1 MGAERVRTSNRDA
14 LAGGGHG
21 APQAGVVTG
30 LLRAWGQGDL
40 EAREKLMP
48 LVYEEL
54 RRRAA
59 AYLRRERK
67 DHTLQPT
74 ALVHEAYLRLVGQQR
89 VVWQNR
95 AHFFGIAA
103 QMMRRI
109 LVDHA
114 KRQRRGKRGGAAVRV
129 PLDDRVGAARPPECD
144 LLLLDQALDE
154 LAAIDSRQ
162 GQIVELR
169 YFGGLSES
177 EVAEVLT
184 ISRSTVTREWLIARG
199 WLYRRV
205 TTRQAQG
212 PA

>member
-1 MGAERVRTSNRDA
+1 MGAERMRTPNRDV
-14 LAGGGHG
+14 LAGGGRG

-30 LLRAWGQGDL
+30 LLRAWSLGDL
-40 EAREKLMP
+40 EARERLMP

-74 ALVHEAYLRLVGQQR
+74 ALVHEAYLRLVGQHR

-114 KRQRRGKRGGAAVRV
+114 KRQRRGKRFGGAVRV

-144 LLLLDQALDE
+144 LLLLDVALDE

-184 ISRSTVTREWLIARG
+184 ISRSTVTREWLIAKG

-205 TTRQAQG
+205 TTGQTQG